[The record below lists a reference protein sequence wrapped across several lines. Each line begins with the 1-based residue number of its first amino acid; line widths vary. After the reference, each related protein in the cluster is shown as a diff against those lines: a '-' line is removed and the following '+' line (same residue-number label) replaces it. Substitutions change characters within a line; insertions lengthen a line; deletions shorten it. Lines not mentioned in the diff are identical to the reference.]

1 MHRAWVRLERG
12 SQEERMRD
20 EAGPDLKKEK
30 LGVSM
35 D

>member
-1 MHRAWVRLERG
+1 MHRTWVRPERG

-20 EAGPDLKKEK
+20 ETGPDLKEEK
-30 LGVSM
+30 LGVST